1 MEGLAIRE
9 RVLGKDN
16 PEVLHPII
24 YRGAVF
30 ADQAIFFRSIRLW
43 MHALRL
49 LFVYISNY
57 ISPSTLLIELYIV

>member
-43 MHALRL
+43 MHALR
-49 LFVYISNY
+49 FNVVVVNIR
-57 ISPSTLLIELYIV
+57 I